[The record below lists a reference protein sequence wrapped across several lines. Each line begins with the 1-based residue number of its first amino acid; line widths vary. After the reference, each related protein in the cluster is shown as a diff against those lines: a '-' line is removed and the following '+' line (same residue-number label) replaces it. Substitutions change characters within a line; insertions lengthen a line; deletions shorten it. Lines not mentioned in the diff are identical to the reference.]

1 MATAASRRA
10 KAPWAQNY
18 LLWRPLAPWRG
29 RSIPRATAIRPPPV
43 QQKHLGLLG
52 CWVIQTRIGGGA
64 FGSVYSACNV
74 ITGREVAVKI
84 EKIGVEP
91 SLLRAE
97 TEVL

>member
-1 MATAASRRA
+1 
-10 KAPWAQNY
+10 
-18 LLWRPLAPWRG
+18 
-29 RSIPRATAIRPPPV
+29 V

-74 ITGREVAVKI
+74 ITGKGREVAVKI